1 MTQEDEPPLIERERK
16 LAALGSL
23 VEFAESWKVD
33 ELCARFRAI
42 SEPIFSETLE
52 LRLVCALVQASEPL
66 HLSKIAERCG
76 VSRELVLSGGRVRR
90 ALGRMERAGLVLN
103 VGREGRP
110 RYCLDRSNSAVRLLE
125 KIFKA

>member
-1 MTQEDEPPLIERERK
+1 MERERK

-23 VEFAESWKVD
+23 VAFAESWMD
-33 ELCARFRAI
+33 DLLCARFRAI
-42 SEPIFSETLE
+42 SEPIFSETPE

-66 HLSKIAERCG
+66 DLSRIAAKCG
-76 VSRELVLSGGRVRR
+76 VSRELVLSGGKVRR

-110 RYCLDRSNSAVRLLE
+110 RYCLDRSNSAARLLE
-125 KIFKA
+125 RIFKA